1 VLRRRVRPEAPEPA
15 AIREAVDVLERG
27 GIVAYPTDT
36 LYGLAVDP
44 RSEEAVDRL
53 FAVKGRDAQ
62 MAIPLIAGSI
72 DQAEQFGVMT
82 DRDRKLAAAFW
93 PGPLTIVV
101 APRAGLSP
109 KLFGGRHTIAIRVPA
124 HQCARALATALGACV
139 TSTSANRTGRPP
151 AQTADEVAAA
161 MGGSIDLLLDGGATI
176 GGAPSTI
183 VEIGADGPTL
193 VRAGAIAWDR
203 VLRSLG

>member
-1 VLRRRVRPEAPEPA
+1 VRPDAPEA
-15 AIREAVDVLERG
+15 HAIREAVDVLKRG

-44 RSEEAVDRL
+44 RNGEAVDRL
-53 FAVKGRDAQ
+53 FAVKGRDQAT
-62 MAIPLIAGSI
+62 AIPLIAGSI
-72 DQAEQFGVMT
+72 DQAEQFAVLT
-82 DRDRKLAAAFW
+82 DLDRKLAAAFW

-101 APRAGLSP
+101 APRAGLAP
-109 KLFGGRHTIAIRVPA
+109 RLFGGLATIAIRVPD
-124 HQCARALATALGACV
+124 HPCARALASAYDACV
-139 TSTSANRTGRPP
+139 TSTSANRSGQPP

-161 MGGSIDLLLDGGATI
+161 LGGAIDLLLDGGATV

-183 VEIGADGPTL
+183 VEIGAEGPTL